1 MSKISFP
8 KDKNGFIKPSPL
20 KISTYTMI
28 CYINNDVNL
37 HMFSRLLN
45 IFKDNDSMTEDKKGC
60 FISISNYNEQNH
72 TDMPRG
78 IVPDKLPVKVF
89 NNQITLVYKYWGFK
103 KINIKIFSNGKLQM
117 TGIQDPEWETKYVG
131 NYLIKLLKTM
141 KYKVLTK
148 KSLISNYGKNLDYI
162 TYWDKNEN
170 KVNYRRRNI
179 STFDIRNLIGIGL
192 KYNYEATKWYS
203 DSDLDEF
210 YQTIIAFSKT
220 HYNSMKNSKDK
231 LRNKYD
237 YPQEFRIKL
246 IQSLQMYNKLIKLPA
261 KYLNIDDDNFQDL
274 IIELVDKISEI
285 FKNYEKKILKL
296 QKTDRNFVKV
306 INDKYKNEIKR
317 QINIFEEI
325 KDYPDILEFDNE
337 LYTKEFTLNNIKIE
351 LINSDFNTRFN
362 NNLSV
367 INTLLKD
374 NYKIY
379 RYYQPNNRYAGVIVK
394 FMYNEKYLDTSKYKI
409 GRCYCPENCAITKKK
424 RNCTIITI
432 SIFRPGS
439 IIITAAKN
447 IKQLKYTYNFINT
460 FIQTHYQDIAYVE
473 NNIAD
478 YYNQNEDRK
487 IIKKSKIYYVEKKK
501 IQV

>member
-1 MSKISFP
+1 MKVIFP
-8 KDKNGFIKPSPL
+8 KDENGYIKPSPL
-20 KISTYTMI
+20 KVSTYTMI
-28 CYINNDVNL
+28 CYINNEVNL

-45 IFKDNDSMTEDKKGC
+45 IYKENDPLTEDKKGC

-117 TGIQDPEWETKYVG
+117 TGIQDPNWETKYIG
-131 NYLIKLLKTM
+131 NYLINLLKTT
-141 KYKVLTK
+141 KYKVLTR
-148 KSLISNYGKNLDYI
+148 KSLISKYGTNVDYI

-170 KVNYRRRNI
+170 EVVYRRRNI
-179 STFDIRNLIGIGL
+179 NTFDIRNLMGIGL
-192 KYNYEATKWYS
+192 KYDYDSSKWYS
-203 DSDLDEF
+203 DDDLNSH
-210 YQTIIAFSKT
+210 YQTIIAFSRT

-246 IQSLQMYNKLIKLPA
+246 INSLQMYNKLIKLPT
-261 KYLNIDDDNFQDL
+261 KYLNMDDDKFQDL

-285 FKNYEKKILKL
+285 FHNYEKKILKL

-306 INDKYKNEIKR
+306 INDKYKSEIQKE
-317 QINIFEEI
+317 INIFEET
-325 KDYPDILEFDNE
+325 KDYSDFLEFNNE
-337 LYTKEFTLNNIKIE
+337 LTTKDFKQDKIKIE

-394 FMYNEKYLDTSKYKI
+394 FMYNEKYLDKTKYKI
-409 GRCYCPENCAITKKK
+409 GRCYCSENCAITKKK
-424 RNCTIITI
+424 KDCTIITI

-447 IKQLKYTYNFINT
+447 IKQLKYTYDFINT
-460 FIQTHYQDIAYVE
+460 FFKTHYQDVAYLE
-473 NNIAD
+473 DGIAD

-487 IIKKSKIYYVEKKK
+487 IIKKPNIYYVEKNK
-501 IQV
+501 IQL